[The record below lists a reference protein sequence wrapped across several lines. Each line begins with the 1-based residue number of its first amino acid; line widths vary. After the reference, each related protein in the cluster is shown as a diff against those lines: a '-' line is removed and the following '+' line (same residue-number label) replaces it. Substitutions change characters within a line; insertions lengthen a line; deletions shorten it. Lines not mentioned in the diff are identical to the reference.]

1 MTSGDYQRQLGE
13 RLRSIRNQ
21 QGLTLQEVEERSD
34 GEWKAV
40 VIGSYERG
48 DRAISVAKLAR
59 LAAFYG
65 VPIAELLPDPL
76 PAGMGAGGQSDEPK
90 LVLDLA
96 RLTAAGKDDETL
108 ETLSRYASRIQV
120 ERGDYNGRVLTLR
133 ADDLHTL
140 AAVFGVDTDE
150 LLTMLSEERVLQ
162 D

>member
-76 PAGMGAGGQSDEPK
+76 PAGMRPGGQSDEPK